1 MNIQEI
7 LIQAQKAVDEAKI
20 SEDLRKV
27 AFDKAVEML
36 TGQSTAIP
44 NAHGAVASKARSTAI
59 SGGEESVVAKIAR
72 KLGFPAETIAEIYSE
87 DAQGDVELVLG
98 VGKLDHMTATATK
111 QLALLISGGR
121 QLAEIEEWTK
131 TKIIRQ
137 VCVHYGRFDAP
148 NFAKTLKQMD
158 DMFSFKGK
166 GQQLEVRLHQRGME
180 NLKQAIAAL
189 TGGSHR

>member
-44 NAHGAVASKARSTAI
+44 NAHGAVPSKARSMPI
-59 SGGEESVVAKIAR
+59 SGGEEPVVAKIAR

-87 DAQGDVELVLG
+87 DAQGGVELVVG
-98 VGKLDHMTATATK
+98 VWKAQPHDSHCNEAAC
-111 QLALLISGGR
+111 AL
-121 QLAEIEEWTK
+121 
-131 TKIIRQ
+131 
-137 VCVHYGRFDAP
+137 
-148 NFAKTLKQMD
+148 N
-158 DMFSFKGK
+158 
-166 GQQLEVRLHQRGME
+166 
-180 NLKQAIAAL
+180 
-189 TGGSHR
+189 

>member
-1 MNIQEI
+1 MLLN
-7 LIQAQKAVDEAKI
+7 DESV

-36 TGQSTAIP
+36 SGQSAAIP

-131 TKIIRQ
+131 STRH
-137 VCVHYGRFDAP
+137 VGCF
-148 NFAKTLKQMD
+148 
-158 DMFSFKGK
+158 
-166 GQQLEVRLHQRGME
+166 RL
-180 NLKQAIAAL
+180 
-189 TGGSHR
+189 TD